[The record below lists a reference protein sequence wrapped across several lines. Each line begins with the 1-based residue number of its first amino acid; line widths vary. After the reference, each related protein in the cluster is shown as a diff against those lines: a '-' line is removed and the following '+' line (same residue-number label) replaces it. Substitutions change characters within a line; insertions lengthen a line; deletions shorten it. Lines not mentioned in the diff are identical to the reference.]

1 MHKSLY
7 SAGSHAFDGEVIAMR
22 TQLTKLFA
30 ENGVNVV
37 FGGHDHSYTET
48 YLVDKDGK
56 VVDKT
61 DGKGVRYT
69 GDGVMYIT
77 LGTLGTKFYNYREN
91 DMTTDKFNKDE
102 SILHTLDSQT
112 FGKVVVSGDAIT
124 YTGYYFNRSTGKI
137 DEIGATTLTS
147 VAPPKDSKLTTILL
161 ATIIPS
167 VVAIGVGVGLGV
179 FFAKKK
185 KAKIAA

>member
-1 MHKSLY
+1 M
-7 SAGSHAFDGEVIAMR
+7 
-22 TQLTKLFA
+22 
-30 ENGVNVV
+30 
-37 FGGHDHSYTET
+37 
-48 YLVDKDGK
+48 
-56 VVDKT
+56 VDKT

-112 FGKVVVSGDAIT
+112 FGKVVVSGDTIT

-137 DEIGATTLTS
+137 DEIGATTLS
-147 VAPPKDSKLTTILL
+147 AKKNNLTTILL

-167 VVAIGVGVGLGV
+167 VAVIGVGVGLGV

-185 KAKIAA
+185 KAKIVA